1 MANGP
6 ESDLHVPRRGYDAR
20 PPPINTA
27 YSGPN
32 TNQFSPK
39 TPTPGYLPTELSPPP
54 GNSSPQSPL
63 TPVTPRI
70 PISNSDSAF
79 SENDITRVSLFF
91 IFFFSKVWFDDRN
104 QKYESCLKTGKSIAL
119 CVYCY
124 NAIPLNKCRIVFE
137 ILVW

>member
-6 ESDLHVPRRGYDAR
+6 ESDLHVARRGYDAR

-79 SENDITRVSLFF
+79 SENDITRVSLFL
-91 IFFFSKVWFDDRN
+91 IFFFLRKFDSMIVNKNMRAVSKLVSLWLYVL
-104 QKYESCLKTGKSIAL
+104 Q
-119 CVYCY
+119 CY
-124 NAIPLNKCRIVFE
+124 SSE
-137 ILVW
+137 

>member
-6 ESDLHVPRRGYDAR
+6 ESDLHVPRRGFDAR

-91 IFFFSKVWFDDRN
+91 VF
-104 QKYESCLKTGKSIAL
+104 QK
-119 CVYCY
+119 
-124 NAIPLNKCRIVFE
+124 
-137 ILVW
+137 LVLIQ

>member
-6 ESDLHVPRRGYDAR
+6 ESDLHVPRRGFDAR

-91 IFFFSKVWFDDRN
+91 VFQKLFWFDDR
-104 QKYESCLKTGKSIAL
+104 KYNNWELSQIGKSIAL
-119 CVYCY
+119 CVT
-124 NAIPLNKCRIVFE
+124 
-137 ILVW
+137 ILFLWINV

>member
-6 ESDLHVPRRGYDAR
+6 EIELPRRGFDSR

-39 TPTPGYLPTELSPPP
+39 TPTSGYLPTELSPPP
-54 GNSSPQSPL
+54 GESSPQSPL

-70 PISNSDSAF
+70 PISTSDSAF
-79 SENDITRVSLFF
+79 SENDITRVSLL
-91 IFFFSKVWFDDRN
+91 I
-104 QKYESCLKTGKSIAL
+104 LKKEFHNYQHVQNGEGMML
-119 CVYCY
+119 
-124 NAIPLNKCRIVFE
+124 
-137 ILVW
+137 